1 MLKTWNLTQDSR
13 WDLPSRTSNQSQSV
27 LAGMQQF
34 AGSWERYKDDQCPWK
49 TWTQPRLVEPSL
61 EEQIISI
68 PSQLET
74 INTREKSH
82 PDTCWRHGT
91 WPRTPGE
98 ILPLE
103 PPIRMITGPEWA
115 AWFWQRNMCHW
126 NTRTKPRLMV
136 HLMSMSDFKYQ
147 EKGWSR
153 WLLKTGNPS
162 WDVRWVFKFQTQH
175 QNASTG
181 LECAACYWHWH
192 WGSM

>member
-1 MLKTWNLTQDSR
+1 MTKSLTG
-13 WDLPSRTSNQSQSV
+13 WV
-27 LAGMQQF
+27 LAYRTLNQNDHRTGLSYLILITPQRQHV
-34 AGSWERYKDDQCPWK
+34 P
-49 TWTQPRLVEPSL
+49 L
-61 EEQIISI
+61 EYTMNWAKVKKHIVLYLC
-68 PSQLET
+68 QLQT
-74 INTREKSH
+74 NNAREKTD
-82 PDTCWRHGT
+82 PDTCWTYQT

-136 HLMSMSDFKYQ
+136 HLMSISDFKYQ